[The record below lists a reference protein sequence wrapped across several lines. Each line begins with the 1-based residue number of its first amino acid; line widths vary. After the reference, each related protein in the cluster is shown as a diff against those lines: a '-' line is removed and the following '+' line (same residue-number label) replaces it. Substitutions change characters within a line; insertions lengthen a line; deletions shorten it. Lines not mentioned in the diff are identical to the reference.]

1 LITDE
6 GILHIKRY
14 MAGEVGTIASSISL
28 GVGTSAETATD
39 TALDF
44 EFERADIVLTSFDFV
59 NNRLVFKAVLDADV
73 AGKAYEIGLWTADAD
88 DLAGAY
94 GSKLIT
100 GFDSLTEEW
109 TNPTWVTTSNRIGS
123 DSLRHAPAASTTATS
138 TLSELFLDLLG
149 NSGADKFLLAYN
161 NGNANCAS
169 IQVRLE
175 TDTSNYYAFT
185 ITNPA
190 TGYNVTE
197 LTKGSVTTTGSP
209 MWDNI
214 TGVSVITTAKAA
226 GSASVEYDGLRIED
240 VDTTNPDY
248 VLVARE
254 VITPYTKEEGRSQE
268 IEFYLAVNVS
278 G

>member
-1 LITDE
+1 MITTA

-14 MAGEVGTIASSISL
+14 MAGEVGTIASSIAL
-28 GVGTSAETATD
+28 GVGTSAESTSD

-44 EFERADIVLTSFDFV
+44 EFERADIILTSFDFV

-88 DLAGAY
+88 DLAGAF

-109 TNPTWVTTSNRIGS
+109 TNPVWATTTNRIGS
-123 DSLRHAPAASTTATS
+123 DSLRHAPAASTTASS

-169 IQVRLE
+169 IQVRLQ
-175 TDTSNYYAFT
+175 TDTANYYAFT
-185 ITNPA
+185 LSSPA
-190 TGYNVTE
+190 TGYNVAE
-197 LTKGSVTTTGSP
+197 VTKGSLTTTGSP
-209 MWDNI
+209 SWDNI
-214 TGVSVITTAKAA
+214 TGVEVRTTATA
-226 GSASVEYDGLRIED
+226 GGAASVEYDGLRIED

-268 IEFYLAVNVS
+268 IEFYLAVNIS